1 MHTKGFAIIF
11 GLLFGV
17 ATLVI
22 MTIFAST
29 SYASQPLVPVPNLS
43 IKSQILPSPSIRTI
57 DILIHINSSL
67 YELQKFNTTG
77 ALAQLDIATQ
87 EISRVTQTLWVIHE
101 ELLGIAQDIKGQNL
115 GSNDIHGNYL
125 INSNQAGMEPNGYN
139 ALVNIIMARQDII
152 NGNLKGAQI
161 ELDGATQA
169 VTQFSK
175 LLTFTAYRLDS
186 INSGWSYAPLVVD
199 GK

>member
-22 MTIFAST
+22 MTILAST
-29 SYASQPLVPVPNLS
+29 SYASQPLAPVSNLS

-57 DILIHINSSL
+57 DILTHINSSRH
-67 YELQKFNTTG
+67 ELQKFNTTG

-101 ELLGIAQDIKGQNL
+101 ELLGIAQDIRGQKL

-152 NGNLKGAQI
+152 NGNLRGAQI

-186 INSGWSYAPLVVD
+186 INSGWSFNGSP
-199 GK
+199 

>member
-1 MHTKGFAIIF
+1 M
-11 GLLFGV
+11 
-17 ATLVI
+17 
-22 MTIFAST
+22 
-29 SYASQPLVPVPNLS
+29 
-43 IKSQILPSPSIRTI
+43 
-57 DILIHINSSL
+57 
-67 YELQKFNTTG
+67 
-77 ALAQLDIATQ
+77 AQLDIATQ

-101 ELLGIAQDIKGQNL
+101 ELLGIAQDIKGQNP

-152 NGNLKGAQI
+152 NGNLRGAQI